1 MGKLSNCL
9 PVSSSFPLQGR
20 EFWPRVGAR
29 PGTALSALYPFG
41 CGHVHQWNVSRS
53 VPCQKQM
60 HLCMLLLSH
69 PLACVAVWGVL
80 GMHVLKR
87 AELLIQGPRVIV
99 EQMCL
104 TPWAKEKKCFLRKP
118 MTLQAL
124 SANLASSTLE
134 KWLYFLLEKRIKIS
148 VTSYHYKYLFAKFT
162 DFNFTKWKW
171 FSQVIFQWLPFCP
184 LIFS

>member
-1 MGKLSNCL
+1 MICYYDLDLPGEETVCQKRLNHSAGRYQSQILKWLHKFDFIDASLPTQFLILFMEKLSNCL

-29 PGTALSALYPFG
+29 PGTTLSALYPFG

-53 VPCQKQM
+53 VLCQKQM
-60 HLCMLLLSH
+60 YLCMLLLSH

-87 AELLIQGPRVIV
+87 AELLIQGPQVIV

-104 TPWAKEKKCFLRKP
+104 TPWAKEKKNVSWENQWHCRLC
-118 MTLQAL
+118 LQ
-124 SANLASSTLE
+124 T
-134 KWLYFLLEKRIKIS
+134 
-148 VTSYHYKYLFAKFT
+148 
-162 DFNFTKWKW
+162 
-171 FSQVIFQWLPFCP
+171 
-184 LIFS
+184 

>member
-1 MGKLSNCL
+1 MEKLSNCL

-29 PGTALSALYPFG
+29 PGTTLSALYPFG

-53 VPCQKQM
+53 VLCQKQM
-60 HLCMLLLSH
+60 YLCTLLLSH

-134 KWLYFLLEKRIKIS
+134 KWQHIPVKSLCKYS
-148 VTSYHYKYLFAKFT
+148 QQHY
-162 DFNFTKWKW
+162 
-171 FSQVIFQWLPFCP
+171 P
-184 LIFS
+184 